1 MRTETEILVI
11 TVKPGWKAGTKVTFP
26 RMGNDQVNQITPDLV
41 FVIDEK
47 PHEVYKRD
55 ANNLVTELTIP
66 ITDALTGTTIKL
78 RSLDGRDIVVP
89 MDDVVIKPGD
99 EFVVA
104 NEGMPIS
111 KDPKKKGN
119 LRIKFEV
126 VFPEKLTDEQRE
138 SIRHILGKEKLI
150 N

>member
-26 RMGNDQVNQITPDLV
+26 GMGNDQVHQLAPDLI

-55 ANNLVTELTIP
+55 ANDLVVELTIP
-66 ITDALTGTTIKL
+66 LADALAGTTIKL
-78 RSLDGRDIVVP
+78 QSLDGRDIMVP

-126 VFPEKLTDEQRE
+126 VFPGKLTDEQRE
-138 SIRHILGKEKLI
+138 SIRQILG
-150 N
+150 

>member
-1 MRTETEILVI
+1 MRTETEIIVI

-26 RMGNDQVNQITPDLV
+26 GMGNDQVHQLAPDLI

-55 ANNLVTELTIP
+55 ANDLVVKLTIP
-66 ITDALTGTTIKL
+66 LADALAGTTIKL
-78 RSLDGRDIVVP
+78 QSLDGRDIMVP

-126 VFPEKLTDEQRE
+126 VFPGKLTDEQRE
-138 SIRHILGKEKLI
+138 SIRQILG
-150 N
+150 